1 MEALCRLQEP
11 MARCRVT
18 GYSLTLLVIHAIN
31 IGPMWIVCRVL
42 AVGKLGVCW
51 VSGVGFLQKT
61 GWGR

>member
-1 MEALCRLQEP
+1 MEATQ
-11 MARCRVT
+11 ARRRVT
-18 GYSLTLLVIHAIN
+18 GYSLTLSVIHTIN

-42 AVGKLGVCW
+42 AVGKVGVCG